1 MTSSCVSGRLP
12 LGFAQVLPLW
22 VCWHNFSSMLHVCT
36 LLFSPAHTPDFCFH
50 RIPCLSL
57 SSSNHFAH
65 PFGGLHAYLCCHFPI
80 SFCSSSVLN
89 QPGVTVS
96 TMERWPSDWG
106 PLNHISVSEIRAD
119 NPRCGLSTGDSNLQF
134 HCPWWEAKMQNQFKE
149 TKFEWAFC
157 SPYSMQSCGLRTKL
171 FAEYFSPFE
180 VTVQRSVWVDGM
192 YLFFLCSKVKNHW
205 PSPKFPFHQQSS
217 YFATLKIFFCSKQA
231 TVIMIHEWTLT
242 IELNNSRWELNLPS
256 HIRSLSLS
264 ISADTQMRRH

>member
-50 RIPCLSL
+50 SIPCLSL

-96 TMERWPSDWG
+96 TMERLGRVTGVHWI
-106 PLNHISVSEIRAD
+106 ISQFQRSERTIPDAVYQQETRTSNFIVLD
-119 NPRCGLSTGDSNLQF
+119 EKPRCKTSLKKQNL
-134 HCPWWEAKMQNQFKE
+134 N
-149 TKFEWAFC
+149 
-157 SPYSMQSCGLRTKL
+157 
-171 FAEYFSPFE
+171 
-180 VTVQRSVWVDGM
+180 
-192 YLFFLCSKVKNHW
+192 
-205 PSPKFPFHQQSS
+205 
-217 YFATLKIFFCSKQA
+217 
-231 TVIMIHEWTLT
+231 
-242 IELNNSRWELNLPS
+242 ELPVL
-256 HIRSLSLS
+256 HIGCR
-264 ISADTQMRRH
+264 AVV